1 MVRSK
6 KFLYI
11 FLLSLYFP
19 VSCTDNQVDPQVP
32 QSEFLVAYE
41 QEFIRTVPQINTLL
55 DLAGIMD
62 MENYMRYDINL
73 YTITYNTRYLDR
85 DVVASGIVTF
95 PEAGQ
100 PMPMMSFQNGTIT
113 SHREAPTENLATS
126 GLISSIASAGY
137 IFLIPDYIGFG
148 SSEDILHPYYHEATT
163 ANTVRDML
171 RAAEE
176 LSRLEGYDFNG
187 ELFLAG
193 YSEGGYA
200 TLATHKS
207 IEENPLPGFELIA
220 SAPASGGYDIRGMQ
234 EYFFSLETYNEP
246 YYLAYVALSYAN
258 TYDLPDL
265 LDQIF
270 LEPFASAIPGLFDGT
285 LTGGEINLQLTNQI
299 NDLIQPDLLQ
309 HIDIDPK
316 YDYILDLFEE
326 NSVHDWVAS
335 IPVYLYHGTADVT
348 VPFQNSVDTHEH
360 MLNLGASPGIV
371 QLIPLEG
378 ETHGSGSIPYV
389 IDIIKKFDTLTR
401 SRVF

>member
-1 MVRSK
+1 
-6 KFLYI
+6 
-11 FLLSLYFP
+11 
-19 VSCTDNQVDPQVP
+19 
-32 QSEFLVAYE
+32 
-41 QEFIRTVPQINTLL
+41 
-55 DLAGIMD
+55 
-62 MENYMRYDINL
+62 MEDYMRFDINL
-73 YTITYNTRYLDR
+73 YTITYKTRYLDR

-95 PEAGQ
+95 PESDQ

-126 GLISSIASAGY
+126 GFISSIASAGY

-148 SSEDILHPYYHEATT
+148 SSEDILHPYYHETTT

-176 LSRLEGYDFNG
+176 LSRLEGYYFNG
-187 ELFLAG
+187 DLFLAG

-207 IEENPLPGFELIA
+207 IEEDPLPGFKLIA
-220 SAPASGGYDIRGMQ
+220 SAPSSGGYDIRGMQ

-270 LEPFASAIPGLFDGT
+270 MEPYVAAIPGLFDGS

-309 HIDIDPK
+309 SINIDPE

-326 NSVHDWVAS
+326 NSVHDWVPA
-335 IPVYLYHGTADVT
+335 IPVFLYHGTADVT
-348 VPFQNSVDTHEH
+348 VPFQNTLDTHEH
-360 MLNLGASPGIV
+360 MLSLGASPAVV

-389 IDIIKKFDTLTR
+389 TDIIKKFDTLAR
-401 SRVF
+401 SRNL